1 MDTYSHVVES
11 IGREAVSLIDELNIG
26 AKLK

>member
-11 IGREAVSLIDELNIG
+11 VGREAVSSIDDILSG
-26 AKLK
+26 AKQN